1 MFKENTIVGYLD
13 SGDTGYLAFRLA
25 GYTAGQISG
34 KINWYY
40 MMHPRLKCRKTF
52 LALLC
57 FVIEIQRSKLGLH

>member
-34 KINWYY
+34 KRMNREKK
-40 MMHPRLKCRKTF
+40 PLQAS
-52 LALLC
+52 ALLNAPINPVPSQYLNNRTVC
-57 FVIEIQRSKLGLH
+57 